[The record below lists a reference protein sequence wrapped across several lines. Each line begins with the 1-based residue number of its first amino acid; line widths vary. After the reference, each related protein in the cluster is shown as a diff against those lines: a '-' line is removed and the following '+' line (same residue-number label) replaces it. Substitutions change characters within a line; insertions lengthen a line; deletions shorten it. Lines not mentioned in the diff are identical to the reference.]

1 MNNEVR
7 GVLCDFQAKLIMS
20 EILESIQTCF
30 YKVLELSDLL
40 DKDTRER
47 LLSR

>member
-7 GVLCDFQAKLIMS
+7 GLSRDLQAKLITS
-20 EILESIQTCF
+20 EILESIRTCF
-30 YKVLELSDLL
+30 YEVVKLSDSL